1 MTKTNAKIPAANI
14 SFNSLMP
21 NIDPINTNVPIKNS
35 SFYLKDFFL
44 KGNIGARIIAIIAGF
59 IP

>member
-1 MTKTNAKIPAANI
+1 MKKTNAKIPAANI

-21 NIDPINTNVPIKNS
+21 NSNLINTNEPIKNS
-35 SFYLKDFFL
+35 SFDLKDFFV
-44 KGNIGARIIAIIAGF
+44 KGNIGARIIAGF

>member
-1 MTKTNAKIPAANI
+1 MKKTNAKIPAANI
-14 SFNSLMP
+14 SFNSRMP
-21 NIDPINTNVPIKNS
+21 NSNLINTNDSIKNN
-35 SFYLKDFFL
+35 SFDLKDFFA